1 MTPTKLGPIA
11 DVDGS
16 RVRVGTCSWTDPTL
30 VEDSHW
36 YPRRSMSAAERL
48 AFYAEHF
55 PVAEADSTY
64 YFPPAP
70 QLTRGWA
77 ERTPPGFSMDV
88 KAYSLL
94 TGHPTKPKS
103 LWSDIRVELEADEHQ
118 GNVYA
123 HHLTPEQLDEAW
135 ARFND
140 ALDPLDT
147 AGKLGGVLLQYP
159 TWFTPKRE
167 NRAALAAARSRLGTR
182 RAFVE
187 LRAPA
192 WLRTPEDRDRTLGL
206 LREHD
211 LTHVV
216 VDAPESSGLEPVVA
230 ATTEDIAVIRM
241 HGRNDDTWSRR
252 TGTAAERFRYLYDE
266 GELREWLPRIAQLAE
281 SAREVHVLMNNCYQD
296 YGVRNAEQLA
306 AQLGAGTTDAPRP
319 GADGSPTA

>member
-1 MTPTKLGPIA
+1 MTPTKIGPIPRVG
-11 DVDGS
+11 DVP
-16 RVRVGTCSWTDPTL
+16 VRVGTCSWTDPTL
-30 VEDSHW
+30 VEDAHW

-70 QLTRGWA
+70 QLARGWA
-77 ERTPPGFSMDV
+77 ERTPPGFTMHV

-103 LWSDIRVELEADEHQ
+103 LWSDIRVELEAAEHQ

-140 ALDPLDT
+140 ALDPLDA
-147 AGKLGGVLLQYP
+147 AGKLGAVLLQYP
-159 TWFTPKRE
+159 TWFTPKRA
-167 NRAALAAARSRLGTR
+167 NREELGRVRERLGSR
-182 RAFVE
+182 RATVE

-192 WLRTPEDRDRTLGL
+192 WLRSPEDRDRTLGL
-206 LREHD
+206 LRDHD

-230 ATTEDIAVIRM
+230 ATTADLAVVRM

-252 TGTAAERFRYLYDE
+252 TGTAAERFRYLYDAS
-266 GELREWLPRIAQLAE
+266 ELQEWLPRIAQLAGE
-281 SAREVHVLMNNCYQD
+281 AREVHVLMNNCYQD
-296 YGVRNAEQLA
+296 YGVRNAEQVA
-306 AQLGAGTTDAPRP
+306 ALLGAEA
-319 GADGSPTA
+319 SPAA